1 MSRFVRVPEARTT
14 PWGGRALKKVLVVE
28 DEASIAGLIA
38 YNIEQA
44 GYRVQTA
51 TDGQAACR
59 QAETFAPDAVTL
71 DLLLPLVSGW
81 QVLRFLRSHA
91 DRRLARVPVIVVSA
105 LGSARQRAELKRQG
119 AQDCLEKP
127 FSIAELSRLIHIHTS
142 QATAR
147 NRSGRLATGLV
158 ETS

>member
-1 MSRFVRVPEARTT
+1 MPRFVRVPEARTT
-14 PWGGRALKKVLVVE
+14 LRGGRALKKVLVVE

-38 YNIEQA
+38 YNLERA

-51 TDGQAACR
+51 TDGREACR

-81 QVLRFLRSHA
+81 QVLHFLRCHA
-91 DRRLARVPVIVVSA
+91 NRRLARVPVIVVSA

-127 FSIAELSRLIHIHTS
+127 FSVAELSHLIHIHTS
-142 QATAR
+142 PPAAERNGRRADAR
-147 NRSGRLATGLV
+147 GR
-158 ETS
+158 

>member
-1 MSRFVRVPEARTT
+1 MPRLVRVPEARTT
-14 PWGGRALKKVLVVE
+14 PWGGRGLKKVLVVE

-38 YNIEQA
+38 YNLERA
-44 GYRVQTA
+44 GYDVQTA
-51 TDGQAACR
+51 TDGQEACR
-59 QAETFAPDAVTL
+59 RAETFAPDAVTL

-81 QVLRFLRSHA
+81 QVLRFLRGHA

-127 FSIAELSRLIHIHTS
+127 FPVAELSRLIHVHTS
-142 QATAR
+142 PATAG
-147 NRSGRLATGLV
+147 NRSGRLPTGLV

>member
-1 MSRFVRVPEARTT
+1 MPRFIRVPEARIRTY
-14 PWGGRALKKVLVVE
+14 GGAVSKKVLVVE

-38 YNIEQA
+38 YNLERA

-51 TDGQAACR
+51 TDGQEACW

-127 FSIAELSRLIHIHTS
+127 FSVAELSRLIHVHTS
-142 QATAR
+142 PPAAERNGRRADAR
-147 NRSGRLATGLV
+147 GQ
-158 ETS
+158 

>member
-14 PWGGRALKKVLVVE
+14 LRGGRALKKVLVVE

-38 YNIEQA
+38 SNLERA
-44 GYRVQTA
+44 GYHVQTA
-51 TDGQAACR
+51 TDGRAACR

-81 QVLRFLRSHA
+81 QVLRFLRRHA

-105 LGSARQRAELKRQG
+105 LGSAQQRADLKRQG

-127 FSIAELSRLIHIHTS
+127 FSVAELSRLIRVHTS
-142 QATAR
+142 PATAG
-147 NRSGRLATGLV
+147 NRSGRLAAGLV
-158 ETS
+158 EAS

>member
-1 MSRFVRVPEARTT
+1 MSRLVRVPETRTSS
-14 PWGGRALKKVLVVE
+14 WGGRALKKVLVVE

-38 YNIEQA
+38 YNLERA
-44 GYRVQTA
+44 GYDVQTA
-51 TDGQAACR
+51 TDGQEACR

-81 QVLRFLRSHA
+81 QVLRFLRGHA

-127 FSIAELSRLIHIHTS
+127 FPVAELSRLIHVHTS
-142 QATAR
+142 PATAG